1 MSNTHVNKPGDV
13 VRHDLLGPGEWI
25 VMEAALAGA
34 GKSYC
39 HAYPDAWKLNLRKL
53 RPDGSIDWSLPR
65 IIRYQDTAAFP
76 SNMVLP
82 YLQPLRQDR
91 LALGLMTRDEL
102 TAHLRWIADR
112 IEANATTNA
121 SVHYERLD
129 GSNFTVSAAVSHID
143 GHDQM
148 TSLVGQRYVPEKP
161 SRVPKEPAA

>member
-1 MSNTHVNKPGDV
+1 VLSEAATLMSNTHVNKPGDV

-91 LALGLMTRDEL
+91 LARRTDCSSEVDSGQNR
-102 TAHLRWIADR
+102 
-112 IEANATTNA
+112 
-121 SVHYERLD
+121 S
-129 GSNFTVSAAVSHID
+129 
-143 GHDQM
+143 
-148 TSLVGQRYVPEKP
+148 QRYHKRLGPL
-161 SRVPKEPAA
+161 